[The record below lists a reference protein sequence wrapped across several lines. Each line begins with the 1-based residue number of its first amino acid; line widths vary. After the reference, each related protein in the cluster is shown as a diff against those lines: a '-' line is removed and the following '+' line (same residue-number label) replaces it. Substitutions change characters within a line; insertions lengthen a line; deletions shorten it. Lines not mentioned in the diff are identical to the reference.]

1 MALKA
6 KHPHIR
12 IDELIWDDP
21 VVLGLSLHTFR
32 TYIFAIAW
40 SKSQGGRT
48 PDGLLTD
55 HGIGRIGATP
65 ADLDELQKAA
75 LFEKCNEGY
84 MILKYEE
91 WQVTSE
97 EERAEDARIV
107 EKREQG
113 KVSAAKR
120 WSRQLSPPEDGF
132 EAEQAFEQAW
142 SEWPEDGYNENRTQ
156 ALEAFCTNI
165 TNSKDWGAF
174 QAALVKRIKDYR
186 SDIRPKAERR
196 KYLGQ
201 FKGFCDPERWQKY
214 LPKGFRSDGAAV
226 KPLVPPPPPGAP
238 PEEPF
243 VRTPDL
249 ITQSLIDM
257 QTEEKAS

>member
-21 VVLGLSLHTFR
+21 VILALSPETFR
-32 TYIFAIAW
+32 AYIFAIAW

-55 HGIGRIGATP
+55 HGIGRIGATVKN
-65 ADLDELQKAA
+65 LEELQESK

-84 MILKYEE
+84 TILKYSE
-91 WQVTSE
+91 WQVTSQE
-97 EERAEDARIV
+97 ESAEAERIV

-120 WSRQLSPPEDGF
+120 WNGRTPSAPEAGFDAQAAF
-132 EAEQAFEQAW
+132 EAAW
-142 SEWPEDGYNENRTQ
+142 GEWPEDGYHEKRPD
-156 ALEAFCTNI
+156 ALDAFCTHI

-174 QAALVKRIKDYR
+174 QAALIKRIKDYR

-201 FKGFCDPERWQKY
+201 FKNFCDPDRWGQY
-214 LPKGFRSDGAAV
+214 LPKEFRSDGAAIV
-226 KPLVPPPPPGAP
+226 PLAPPPAPGAP
-238 PEEPF
+238 EQPS
-243 VRTPDL
+243 VKTKDL
-249 ITQSLIDM
+249 LTQKLLEI
-257 QTEEKAS
+257 